1 MDRISTL
8 RNIEDALTE
17 FENGN
22 ISFEELNQRVS
33 TILQTFATDFEDE
46 LQAVYQVDSV
56 IVVAESPSAARD
68 QAAEIADINP
78 ESASVHRLSDK

>member
-22 ISFEELNQRVS
+22 ISFEELTQRVS

-46 LQAVYQVDSV
+46 LKAVYQVDSV

-68 QAAEIADINP
+68 QAAELADINS